1 MNGSYG
7 ELVSIFYLKRLRNY
21 VKKNYAAGHCKM
33 WFYLF
38 ELTLAKKRFTPC
50 EMVTVLENSVF
61 FVYHFVSGHLGV
73 LTDVIRCDHRF
84 TLNQAYS
91 YHGKYCAPTRHSLE
105 IRTKDVA
112 II

>member
-1 MNGSYG
+1 MAVQNVMAFFDCFSNVNKNMLNFVYQAYLMNGSYG

-73 LTDVIRCDHRF
+73 LTDA
-84 TLNQAYS
+84 Q
-91 YHGKYCAPTRHSLE
+91 
-105 IRTKDVA
+105 
-112 II
+112 